1 MALPEEL
8 LALLQYDDLE
18 FISRTIAEGYLSG
31 HHPSVRKGVGTDFNQ
46 YKVYQQGDE
55 AAKIDWKLFARSDK
69 YFVREAE
76 RESERSIH
84 FILDSSASMNFI
96 SQSQGALSKFNYGK
110 YLIGALAYL
119 AQKQGDPFSL
129 TLINNNG
136 LDITATG
143 SGRAHWY
150 RVLNALQQHNST
162 GAFPGTHWQSHLSGL
177 VSKACMVVFISDCYQ
192 SGTEISDCLSLLKHQ
207 KNDVLL
213 LHLHSLEELQFDYRG
228 FIKFE
233 DLETGEIRKVNASSV
248 KTRFLAEQQA
258 WLQQLAS
265 HCDQRAINLQRL
277 SVDNDFSEAITQFLQ
292 QRTRQGR

>member
-18 FISRTIAEGYLSG
+18 FVSRTIAEGYLSG

-96 SQSQGALSKFNYGK
+96 SQAQGTLSKFSYGK

-119 AQKQGDPFSL
+119 AQKQSDPFSL

-136 LDITATG
+136 LDITGTG
-143 SGRAHWY
+143 SGRTHWY
-150 RVLNALQQHNST
+150 RVLNALKQHNSK
-162 GAFPGTHWQSHLSGL
+162 GAFPNRSWQAHLSGL
-177 VSKACMVVFISDCYQ
+177 ISKACMVVFISDCYQ
-192 SGTEISDCLSLLKHQ
+192 SGTEITDCLSHLKHQ

-213 LHLHSLEELQFDYRG
+213 FHLHSEEELQFDYRG

-233 DLETGEIRKVNASSV
+233 DLETGEIRKVNASNV
-248 KTRFLAEQQA
+248 KAGFLAEQQA

-265 HCDQRAINLQRL
+265 QCDQRGINLQRL
-277 SVDNDFSEAITQFLQ
+277 SVDRDFSEAISHFLQ
-292 QRTRQGR
+292 QRTRHGR